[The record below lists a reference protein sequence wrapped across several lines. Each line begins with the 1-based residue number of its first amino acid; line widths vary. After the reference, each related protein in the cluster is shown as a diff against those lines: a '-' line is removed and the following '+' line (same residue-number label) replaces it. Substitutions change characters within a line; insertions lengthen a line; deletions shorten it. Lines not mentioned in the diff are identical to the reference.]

1 MGKLTISMAIF
12 NSYVTNPPTPAE
24 SKGSASEKRVQE
36 HKTFS
41 SITVWQ
47 PAAILFGNWTIT
59 M

>member
-1 MGKLTISMAIF
+1 MYMYIYIYAYTCII
-12 NSYVTNPPTPAE
+12 YPPTPAE

-47 PAAILFGNWTIT
+47 PAGILFGNWTIS

>member
-1 MGKLTISMAIF
+1 MAIF